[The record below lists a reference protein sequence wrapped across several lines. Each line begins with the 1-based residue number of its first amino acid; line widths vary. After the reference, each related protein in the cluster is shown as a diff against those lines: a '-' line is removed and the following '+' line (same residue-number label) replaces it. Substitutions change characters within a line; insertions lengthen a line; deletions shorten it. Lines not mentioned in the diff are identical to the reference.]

1 MKTAGGND
9 LSDGISVSVVYANL
23 MQWIDALSN
32 RGYEAHVLTVLPRLY
47 PRVVTHAVFSQ
58 ARKRFITRL
67 ARKFG
72 RRCHHIQ
79 FRDYD
84 LNNGGVHLQDC
95 GNSRLSDLV
104 DLC

>member
-1 MKTAGGND
+1 MGSRVLKTAGGND

-47 PRVVTHAVFSQ
+47 PRGVKV
-58 ARKRFITRL
+58 
-67 ARKFG
+67 G